1 MSQRDSIES
10 ASTLPAPGLG
20 RTAVE
25 INDRRPRSYVE
36 AEQDPDAAPAVRSR
50 RVLHMRRTFRRYRD
64 RLTAVAMVV
73 HKSDER

>member
-36 AEQDPDAAPAVRSR
+36 AEQD
-50 RVLHMRRTFRRYRD
+50 VLHMRRTFRRYRD